1 MTKDS
6 VAVVYARVST
16 EEQAKQGASLS
27 AQVAVLEAEAER
39 RGWTVHIIREQ
50 ASGKS
55 LNRKGIAE
63 ALGLLQA
70 GKARYLMAI
79 RIDRL
84 SRNVADFAWLMETA
98 RKQGWALVM
107 PEMDIDTTT
116 SQGEFMANVQVSV
129 AQYERRLIGD
139 RTRAGM
145 AQRRLEGKH
154 LGRKREL
161 AEELVHRIA
170 AMRSSGE
177 SLRAIAAVLQA
188 EGIPTAHGGSTW
200 HASTI
205 RAVLNSHTA
214 QGTYAP
220 SGTHYVPATSASS
233 ASVSP

>member
-1 MTKDS
+1 MTEDN
-6 VAVVYARVST
+6 VAIVYARVST
-16 EEQAKQGASLS
+16 EEQAKQGASLAS
-27 AQVAVLEAEAER
+27 QVAVLAAEAAR
-39 RGWTVHIIREQ
+39 RNWDIHVIREQ

-63 ALGLLQA
+63 ALRLLQA

-84 SRNVADFAWLMETA
+84 SRNVADFAGLMETA

-161 AEELVHRIA
+161 TEELVHRIA
-170 AMRSSGE
+170 TMKSSGM
-177 SLRAIAAVLQA
+177 SLRAIASELEA
-188 EGIPTAHGGSTW
+188 EGIPTAHGGSAW

-205 RAVLNSHTA
+205 RSVLNSRTA
-214 QGTYAP
+214 LGTYTA
-220 SGTHYVPATSASS
+220 GQPATS
-233 ASVSP
+233 P